1 MPVFIFI
8 FSIQNLAILYK
19 RDSGLDL
26 HQPTTLWTWWRFERN
41 WTISVTETLFKPR
54 SLQFHSMRSRIE
66 RERDRERRRAAV
78 ECFCAWAVLAVMLSL
93 PRSCHF
99 LMESNCGFPVSIP
112 GLRPTT
118 WRRQLPQRGRH
129 FSALF
134 TEKTTCTEQIG
145 LLTRDLI
152 AYLHVEFKNQIACM

>member
-8 FSIQNLAILYK
+8 FFYPKNLAILYK
-19 RDSGLDL
+19 RDSGLYL

-54 SLQFHSMRSRIE
+54 SLQFHSMRSRRE
-66 RERDRERRRAAV
+66 REKERRRAAV
-78 ECFCAWAVLAVMLSL
+78 ECFCAWAVLNVMLSL
-93 PRSCHF
+93 PHSWHS

-112 GLRPTT
+112 GLRPVS
-118 WRRQLPQRGRH
+118 WRRQPPKRGRR

-134 TEKTTCTEQIG
+134 TEKQ
-145 LLTRDLI
+145 
-152 AYLHVEFKNQIACM
+152 HVQSKLASWPEI